1 MSVIVTGILLCSSRS
16 QKSVANVK
24 ICKNKNLDTYYKISH
39 VFHMFKLSTA
49 LMKVF
54 INNHIVK
61 IYLHVRVC
69 IH

>member
-1 MSVIVTGILLCSSRS
+1 MSVIVPGILLCSSRS

-24 ICKNKNLDTYYKISH
+24 IGKNKNLDTNYKISYA
-39 VFHMFKLSTA
+39 FHMFKLSTA

-61 IYLHVRVC
+61 IYL
-69 IH
+69 